1 LDELAGEWDPKV
13 WEPMDNVFRQFCLIE
28 FHFYTFQSLQ
38 TALAWEPVFSDRF
51 LKNYEQWLEQEVYGH
66 QTDWDGLLL
75 KSRGLLDIYC

>member
-1 LDELAGEWDPKV
+1 
-13 WEPMDNVFRQFCLIE
+13 MDN
-28 FHFYTFQSLQ
+28 SLQ

-51 LKNYEQWLEQEVYGH
+51 LQNYEQWLEQEVYGH